1 LGGVKGWDV
10 VDSPLAV
17 AGLEVAVVSL
27 VVKVVLDVV
36 LCLLLI
42 EGFQVLD
49 SPMVEEMDIVLVLL
63 VVGALEV
70 AGGSVVTEGL

>member
-1 LGGVKGWDV
+1 MGGVKGWDV